1 MGWPPTSTLCVYPA
15 FCVFHPLKCCSKAI
29 KPTGIAWAPPGCPAD
44 WLRLNVVLSFENRW
58 QGVQEAGWPVS
69 ALSLLRSQ
77 EDAEPTR
84 EPGRQ
89 QSRQPGQQP
98 PWQWRLGLRHL
109 GDPVRVLRR
118 GDCPPNTQAY
128 APSRFSAAWSQAF
141 QNPHA
146 PEEITC
152 QQIGQVLQEI
162 VQLVPPRPFLKPLLF
177 KSERCNIWC
186 RDYCEI
192 LQEVSLKI
200 LQMALFVYLSFSFLC
215 MILGQIVWGWT
226 HTLCEAGESVW
237 QAQRFLHWA
246 HGTWR

>member
-1 MGWPPTSTLCVYPA
+1 MGWPPTSTLCVYPD
-15 FCVFHPLKCCSKAI
+15 FCIFYPRKGRSKAI
-29 KPTGIAWAPPGCPAD
+29 KPTGVAWAPPGIQQTSWD
-44 WLRLNVVLSFENRW
+44 WMWCWASRNGGSGAQR
-58 QGVQEAGWPVS
+58 AGWPVC

-98 PWQWRLGLRHL
+98 PRQWRLGLRHL

-146 PEEITC
+146 PEEVTC
-152 QQIGQVLQEI
+152 QQTGQVLQEI
-162 VQLVPPRPFLKPLLF
+162 VQLVPLWPFLKPLLF

-192 LQEVSLKI
+192 LQEVSLKFCRWPYLCI
-200 LQMALFVYLSFSFLC
+200 CLFLS
-215 MILGQIVWGWT
+215 
-226 HTLCEAGESVW
+226 SVW
-237 QAQRFLHWA
+237 FWVR
-246 HGTWR
+246 